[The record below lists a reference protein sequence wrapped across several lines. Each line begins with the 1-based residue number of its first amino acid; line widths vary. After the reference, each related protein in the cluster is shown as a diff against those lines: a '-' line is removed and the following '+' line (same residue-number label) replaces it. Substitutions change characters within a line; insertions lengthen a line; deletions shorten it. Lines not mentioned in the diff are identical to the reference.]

1 MINFT
6 PCLAF
11 SVQRRPPCGDPRA
24 RKGVH
29 DGHSALD
36 RLWPR
41 RRHRGEVDHARAGPG
56 GIILTIVLG
65 VVGALLGGWLGRVIG
80 LYREGEAAGFIMA
93 VGGARGLLAL
103 YPLAL
108 PSRDPPLIR

>member
-11 SVQRRPPCGDPRA
+11 AVQRRPPCGDPRA

-93 VGGARGLLAL
+93 GGGCAALLAL
-103 YPLAL
+103 SRLAL
-108 PSRDPPLIR
+108 PSRDRL